1 MGIIRY
7 EAKAITTITLP
18 PDIEAPLAEEARR
31 QGTTTEWGWQSMRLT
46 FILRISVVVAVFV
59 SAIPHALAQEATV
72 PGKILW
78 GIAVGSSRKSA
89 VAAAQK
95 RIVGL
100 GGKRQPPRV
109 YRNGFVEDDCDY
121 TLPHSDTQFT
131 FEILSQHGKVVQL
144 RRWTSD
150 ERGQTN
156 LTFAQLIQ
164 RNHLQKRV
172 YEFDDPGG
180 GGDVGFYYDNIHKG
194 ICYALGTQ
202 DDFLLT
208 YHPDA
213 IIVHQPGVPALAI
226 ENGERGKRV
235 TGQNARAFAD
245 ASEARR
251 ADQHEQNK

>member
-1 MGIIRY
+1 MAWHKSMG
-7 EAKAITTITLP
+7 
-18 PDIEAPLAEEARR
+18 R
-31 QGTTTEWGWQSMRLT
+31 QVVRLT
-46 FILRISVVVAVFV
+46 SALRISIVIAVFV
-59 SAIPHALAQEATV
+59 SAIPHAFAQEAAT
-72 PGKILW
+72 PGKSLW
-78 GIAVGSSRKSA
+78 GIALGSSRKSA

-95 RIVGL
+95 RIVGS

-180 GGDVGFYYDNIHKG
+180 GGDVGFYYDNIHRG
-194 ICYALGTQ
+194 ICYTLGTQ

-213 IIVHQPGVPALAI
+213 VIVHQPGVPAFAL
-226 ENGERGKRV
+226 ENGVRGKTV
-235 TGQNARAFAD
+235 TGQNARAFANE
-245 ASEARR
+245 AEARHVE
-251 ADQHEQNK
+251 QHK